1 MTELTIL
8 LQLLISLLTK
18 QVLLLQQ
25 QIELLEAQRQ
35 PIIIE
40 KIIEIPMPI
49 IPLVKPEII
58 IPLEKEINTPPIQN
72 NPHLRYCRPICAS
85 S

>member
-1 MTELTIL
+1 MNEIIIL
-8 LQLLISLLTK
+8 LQLIINLLTH
-18 QVLLLQQ
+18 QVLLLQEQ
-25 QIELLEAQRQ
+25 QKLLEAQ

-40 KIIEIPMPI
+40 KIIKIPTPV
-49 IPLVKPEII
+49 IPPTKPEII